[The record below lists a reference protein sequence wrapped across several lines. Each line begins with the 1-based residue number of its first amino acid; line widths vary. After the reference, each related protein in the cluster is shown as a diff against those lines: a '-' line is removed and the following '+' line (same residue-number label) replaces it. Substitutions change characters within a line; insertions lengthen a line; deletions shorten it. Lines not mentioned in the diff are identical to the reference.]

1 MQEYTEKF
9 IEVQKSLL
17 STIVADKLETKQDN
31 RGNKI
36 SYLSW
41 ASAWNIVLKVCP
53 TASYEVLTFGEYQLP
68 YQKSELGY
76 MVWTQITIEGVT
88 KKMWLPVMDFRNEAM
103 LDQPR
108 EIQTKNGK
116 IVVAPA
122 DMNDINKT
130 IMRCLVKNLA
140 MFGLGLNVY
149 QGEDAPD
156 VAEERQAIP
165 AQREHCE
172 ECGKEIRDYGV
183 YTADKIMSVTMQK
196 YGKKLCY
203 NCSVAKKASTKGE

>member
-1 MQEYTEKF
+1 MPDYTEQF
-9 IEVQKSLL
+9 IEAQKKLL
-17 STIVADKLETKQDN
+17 STIVTDKLDIKKDN
-31 RGNKI
+31 RGNQL

-88 KKMWLPVMDFRNEAM
+88 KKMWLPVQDFRNEAM

-108 EIQTKNGK
+108 EIQTKSGK

-122 DMNDINKT
+122 DMNDINKA

-149 QGEDAPD
+149 QGEDLPD
-156 VAEERQAIP
+156 VDEERQAQP
-165 AQREHCE
+165 AQKEHCE
-172 ECGKEIRDYGV
+172 ECGREIKDHGP
-183 YTADKIMSVTMQK
+183 YTAEKIIAVSTQK

-203 NCSVAKKASTKGE
+203 DCSVAKKASTKGE

>member
-1 MQEYTEKF
+1 MEYSKEFLEIQNK
-9 IEVQKSLL
+9 LL
-17 STIVADKLETKQDN
+17 STIVTDKLELKEDN
-31 RGNKI
+31 RGNKL

-53 TASYEVLTFGEYQLP
+53 TASYEVLTFGEEQLP

-88 KKMWLPVMDFRNEAM
+88 KKMWLPVMDYRNEAM
-103 LDQPR
+103 MDAPR
-108 EIQTKNGK
+108 KIQTKKGE
-116 IVVAPA
+116 ITIAPA

-149 QGEDAPD
+149 KGEDLPD
-156 VAEERQAIP
+156 VDEERQAVP
-165 AQREHCE
+165 TPKEHCE
-172 ECGKEIRDYGV
+172 ECGREIKDHGP
-183 YTADKIMSVTMQK
+183 YTAEKIMSVSMQK
-196 YGKKLCY
+196 YGKKLCFD
-203 NCSVAKKASTKGE
+203 CSVAKKSSTTKGE